1 MNNTEYPKIDMQATG
16 DRITSLLAA
25 QGYSV
30 KDMQEFFGFNTPQ
43 AIYKWIW
50 GKNLPSIDNLFA
62 LSRILQTPVDDILVA
77 KGQDAYCKEKAP
89 SALLASRVKPVVSY
103 HYFHFTN

>member
-1 MNNTEYPKIDMQATG
+1 MDYKEYPRIDMQATG
-16 DRITSLLAA
+16 DRITSLIHA
-25 QGYSV
+25 QGYCV

-62 LSRILQTPVDDILVA
+62 LSKLLETPVDDILVG
-77 KGQDAYCKEKAP
+77 KGQDGCYKEKESVTLLYSCSVP
-89 SALLASRVKPVVSY
+89 SVSY
-103 HYFHFTN
+103 YYFR